1 MGGTQSNVDGPTS
14 IYRKALAKLG
24 SIDHVFK
31 QNICFYRKV
40 AKFTEFKQFIK

>member
-31 QNICFYRKV
+31 QNICFT
-40 AKFTEFKQFIK
+40 AKSQSSQSLSNL